1 MKIGDL
7 IAFRFNDNGL
17 DLMFVGLVTENLP
30 SGGIMILWLDN
41 NEEDFVSNGNISQHE
56 WEVVSE
62 SR

>member
-7 IAFRFNDNGL
+7 IAFRFNDNNEVV
-17 DLMFVGLVTENLP
+17 FVGLVTENLP
-30 SGGIMILWLDN
+30 SGGVMIRWLDSG
-41 NEEDFVSNGNISQHE
+41 EEDFVSNGNIHYHE